1 MATQQID
8 LDNNEFQNALKLL
21 TYTNRSVFLTGKAG
35 TGKSTFLRYI
45 TAHTKK
51 KFVVLAPTGIAAVNV
66 GGQTIHSFF
75 KLPLKPLMPDDPDF
89 AIHVLRKRMKY
100 SSSHA
105 KLIQKLELVIIDEI
119 SMVRADIIDFIDKI
133 LRVYSGN
140 MRPPFGGKQMLFV
153 GDVFQLEPVVTGDT
167 RDIIGRFYTNPYF
180 FNARVFNE
188 FSLVPI
194 ELQKVYR
201 QNEEELISM
210 LDRIRVGNPLP
221 SDIDT
226 LNARVVLDNSQ
237 ATNTKEMTMVI
248 ATRRDM
254 VDNINETHLNQLKTK
269 AHTYRGNIEGDFP
282 LSSLPTDMELTLKDG
297 AQVVFIKN
305 DIDKRWVNGTIGVI
319 DHCTNDKVM
328 VKTED
333 GELHTVMPEKWGNV
347 KYVYNEKKKNIDE
360 IELGSF
366 TQYPLKLAWALT
378 IHKSQGLTFNSVVI
392 DIGRGAFAGG
402 QTYVALSRCRSLQGI
417 TMRSTV
423 NPRDIYVN
431 PAIVNFSR
439 TFNNERLI
447 NDAVNATRADEL
459 YHAAVTAFDNGNI
472 ADAVSKYF
480 EASSLRNEQ
489 GNAVVQR
496 YIQRKL
502 SVITKMQKRIAELE
516 ANEKVTATKLESI
529 ANDFVAMGHDFGAES
544 WESDA
549 AIANYDKAIDLVPE
563 HFYAWLG
570 KGKLLAECNRVDD
583 ALDALLH
590 AAKIRPDDAETL
602 IAIGDVSH
610 ATGDAYMA
618 LEHYLRAY
626 HEDDKNIK
634 LLERLKNLYEEIG
647 DEDNADAYAAKI
659 ARLRKKRK

>member
-1 MATQQID
+1 MENQID
-8 LDNNEFQNALKLL
+8 LDNNEFQNALRLV

-45 TAHTKK
+45 TTHTKK

-89 AIHVLRKRMKY
+89 AINVLRKRMKY

-119 SMVRADIIDFIDKI
+119 SMVRADIIDFIDKL

-140 MRPPFGGKQMLFV
+140 MRKPFGGKQMLFV

-167 RDIIGRFYTNPYF
+167 RDILGRFYNNPYF
-180 FNARVFNE
+180 FNAKVFSE

-201 QNEEELISM
+201 QNEEELINM
-210 LDRIRVGNPLP
+210 LDRIRVGKPLP
-221 SDIDT
+221 EDIDT

-254 VDNINETHLNQLKTK
+254 VDNINETHLNQLPTK
-269 AHTYRGNIEGDFP
+269 PFSYKGKIEGDFP

-305 DIDKRWVNGTIGVI
+305 DIEKRWVNGTIGVVE
-319 DHCTNDKVM
+319 HCNREKVM

-333 GELHTVMPEKWGNV
+333 GELHTVLPEKWGNV
-347 KYVYNEKKKNIDE
+347 KYVYNEKKKTIDE

-366 TQYPLKLAWALT
+366 TQFPLKLAWALT

-431 PAIVNFSR
+431 QAIVNFSR
-439 TFNNERLI
+439 TFNNEKLI

-459 YHAAVTAFDNGNI
+459 YHNATIAFDKGDI
-472 ADAVSKYF
+472 STAVSCYF
-480 EASSLRNEQ
+480 QAMSLRSEQ
-489 GNAVVQR
+489 NNSVAQR

-502 SVITKMQKRIAELE
+502 NIIPQLQKRIAELE
-516 ANEKVTATKLESI
+516 AKEKETAKKLDAI
-529 ANDFVAMGHDFGAES
+529 ANDFVALGHDFGAES
-544 WESDA
+544 WEADA

-570 KGKLLAECNRVDD
+570 KGKLLAECNRAEE
-583 ALDALLH
+583 ALEALLH
-590 AAKIRPDDAETL
+590 AAKIRPDDTEAL

-610 ATGDAYMA
+610 STGDAFMA

-626 HEDDKNIK
+626 NVDDKNIK
-634 LLERLKNLYEEIG
+634 LLTRLKDLYEEIG
-647 DEDNADAYAAKI
+647 DEENAEVYAAKI
-659 ARLRKKRK
+659 ARLRRKKK